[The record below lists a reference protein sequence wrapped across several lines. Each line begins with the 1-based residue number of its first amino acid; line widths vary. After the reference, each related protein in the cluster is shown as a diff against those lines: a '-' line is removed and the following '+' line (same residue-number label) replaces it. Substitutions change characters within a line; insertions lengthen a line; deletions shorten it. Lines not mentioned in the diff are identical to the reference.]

1 MFKTTTNKVK
11 DVTCKV
17 CRRHCHRIETLYR
30 GKIVQDVNRYG
41 QNGTSYIFKPNLER
55 HMSSAGHIKCLEIET
70 GEPVCKKQKTLSSA
84 FGSARERSLKALQSA
99 MRCSLFIGRKEKP
112 FTEFRDLLELNCEN
126 GCTVSSSFNN
136 PRVCKVFNHYIAQNM
151 VDETVKT
158 IKDGSFYSWLID
170 GSSVSKNKLTYEAEL
185 LFIRTA
191 PELVPRTSLFNLI
204 SMNDYGRVTSD
215 HLFHTVL
222 SNLARITSEGLKLQ
236 GNQNIVDIPVDT
248 LIKQIKN
255 TSVNQCIGAGADGAS
270 INFGVKKGLTV
281 QFKESIAPWCV
292 SIHCFAHRLELSC
305 GDSIKKS
312 FADVITFNTEMYQH
326 FKNSPTEWMLL
337 NKLGNEMQIIV
348 MRIPKPYGTR
358 FVSHLIKCIRF
369 NWMLLSLHFM
379 NTKEENQN
387 KDQTAKAVSYL
398 EFVKF

>member
-1 MFKTTTNKVK
+1 M
-11 DVTCKV
+11 
-17 CRRHCHRIETLYR
+17 
-30 GKIVQDVNRYG
+30 
-41 QNGTSYIFKPNLER
+41 
-55 HMSSAGHIKCLEIET
+55 
-70 GEPVCKKQKTLSSA
+70 
-84 FGSARERSLKALQSA
+84 
-99 MRCSLFIGRKEKP
+99 
-112 FTEFRDLLELNCEN
+112 
-126 GCTVSSSFNN
+126 
-136 PRVCKVFNHYIAQNM
+136 
-151 VDETVKT
+151 
-158 IKDGSFYSWLID
+158 
-170 GSSVSKNKLTYEAEL
+170 SKNKLTYEAEL

-222 SNLARITSEGLKLQ
+222 SNLARITGEGLKLQ
-236 GNQNIVDIPVDT
+236 DNQNIVDIPVDT

-281 QFKESIAPWCV
+281 QFKESQAPWCV

-348 MRIPKPYGTR
+348 MRIPKLYGTR
-358 FVSHLIKCIRF
+358 FVSHLLRCLESIRF

-379 NTKEENQN
+379 KTKEENQN

-398 EFVKF
+398 ESLLSFKFLSRCHILEDILKIQSVGSRALQCEDSKSISDAHRDIKRYAFEVG